1 MAIDITEVGEVRAE
15 ELDLKSPEFYIN
27 RELSWLQ
34 FNRRVLDLALDPS
47 LPVIERLKFL
57 CISSTNLDEF
67 FEVRVAR
74 LKHQILGEALSAG
87 PDGLTPAEQLRR
99 ISSVTHEFVSDQYR
113 AWNDVVLPA
122 LENEGIR
129 FARRTG
135 WTEKQRRW
143 IKRYFNQQV
152 LPVLSPIGLDPSHP
166 FPRILNKSLNF
177 IVSLEGQDAFGRDS
191 GIAIVQAPR
200 SLPRIIHLPKS
211 VARSDYDFVFLSSII
226 HAHVGDLFPG
236 MKVKGCHQFR
246 VTRNSDLFVDEE
258 EIDDLRRAL
267 EDELFQRHYGDAV
280 RLEVADNCPDDIT
293 SFLRDQFHLKPEDCY
308 QVNGPVNVNRL
319 MALADLVN
327 RPDLKFPPFVPGV
340 PRDLERRSDVFEAMR
355 NRDILLHHPFEAF
368 SPVVDFIKQAAA
380 DPDVLAIKLTL
391 YRTDVDSALPE
402 ALIDAAHSGK
412 EVTAIIEL
420 RARFDEEKNIKL
432 ANRLENAGAHVV
444 YGVVGYKTHA
454 KMSLVVRREGGRLRR
469 YAHLGT
475 GNYHPRTSRLY
486 TDFGLLTADVDICS
500 DVHKMFNQLTGL
512 GRATRLKKIKQAPF
526 QLHTWLVEMI
536 EHEAEMARAGKPARI
551 MAKMNSLTEP
561 EVIRAL
567 YRASKAG
574 VQIDLLIRGVCCLR
588 PGVPDVSQNIR
599 VRSVVGRF
607 LEHSRVYYFKN
618 GDPAVYIASADWM
631 NRNLFR
637 RIEECVPVEDPRL
650 VKRILEEGFYLY
662 LRDNTHTWNLGS
674 DGHYTRSEP
683 GIETPINA
691 QLTLLDEHADT
702 ETLLSVK
709 T

>member
-1 MAIDITEVGEVRAE
+1 MA
-15 ELDLKSPEFYIN
+15 LDLSEATEIKPEEIDLRGPDFYLN

-34 FNRRVLDLALDPS
+34 FNRRVLELALDPAM
-47 LPVIERLKFL
+47 PVLERLKFL

-74 LKHQILGEALSAG
+74 LKHQILGESLSTG
-87 PDGLTPAEQLRR
+87 PDGLTPMEQLRR
-99 ISSVTHEFVSDQYR
+99 ISSVTHTFVAEQYR
-113 AWNDVVLPA
+113 AWNEVVLPA
-122 LENEGIR
+122 LAAEGIR
-129 FARRTG
+129 FARRTA
-135 WTEKQRRW
+135 WNEKQRRW

-152 LPVLSPIGLDPSHP
+152 LPVLSPLGLDPSHP

-177 IVSLEGQDAFGRDS
+177 IVSLEGNDSFGRDS

-200 SLPRIIHLPKS
+200 SLPRIIQLPRS
-211 VARSDYDFVFLSSII
+211 VARGEYDFVFLSSII
-226 HAHVGDLFPG
+226 HAHVGDLFPS

-293 SFLRDQFHLKPEDCY
+293 SFLRDQFNLKQEDCY

-319 MALADLVN
+319 MTLVDMVE

-340 PRDLERRSDVFEAMR
+340 PRDVARRSDIFEAIR
-355 NRDILLHHPFEAF
+355 NRDILLHHPFESF
-368 SPVVDFIKQAAA
+368 TPVVDFIKQAAA
-380 DPDVLAIKLTL
+380 DPDVLAIKVTL

-402 ALIDAAHSGK
+402 ALIDAAHAGK

-420 RARFDEEKNIKL
+420 RARFDEERNIKL

-486 TDFGLLTADVDICS
+486 TDFGLMTADADICA

-512 GRATRLKKIKQAPF
+512 GRAMRLKKLKQAPF
-526 QLHTWLVEMI
+526 VMHDWLVEMI
-536 EHEAEMARAGKPARI
+536 DKEAEAATAGHPSRI

-561 EVIRAL
+561 DIIRAL
-567 YRASKAG
+567 YRASRAG
-574 VQIDLLIRGVCCLR
+574 VQIDLIIRGICCLR
-588 PGVPDVSQNIR
+588 PGIPDVSSNIK
-599 VRSVVGRF
+599 VRSIVGRF
-607 LEHSRVYYFKN
+607 LEHSRAYFFKN
-618 GDPAVYIASADWM
+618 AEPQVYISSADWM

-637 RIEECVPVEDPRL
+637 RIEETVAIEDPRL
-650 VKRILEEGFYLY
+650 SKRVLDEGFYLY
-662 LRDNTHTWNLGS
+662 LRDNTHTWTLSS
-674 DGHYTRSEP
+674 DGSYARLEP
-683 GIETPINA
+683 GSSSPVNA
-691 QLTLLDEHADT
+691 QMELLKAHADT
-702 ETLLSVK
+702 ETMAP

>member
-1 MAIDITEVGEVRAE
+1 MAIDLNDATELKTD
-15 ELDLKSPEFYIN
+15 ELDLKSPEFYLN

-47 LPVIERLKFL
+47 MPVLERLKFL

-74 LKHQILGEALSAG
+74 LKHQILGESLVAG
-87 PDGLTPAEQLRR
+87 PDGLSPAEQLRL
-99 ISSVTHEFVSDQYR
+99 ISQVTHTFVSEQYK

-122 LENEGIR
+122 LENAGIR
-129 FARRTG
+129 FARRTA
-135 WTEKQRRW
+135 WNEKQRRW

-152 LPVLSPIGLDPSHP
+152 LPVLSPLGLDPSHP

-177 IVSLEGQDAFGRDS
+177 IVSLEGNDSFARDS

-200 SLPRIIHLPKS
+200 SLPRIIQLPKS
-211 VARSDYDFVFLSSII
+211 VARGEYDFVFLSSII

-293 SFLRDQFHLKPEDCY
+293 SFLRDQFKLQPEDCY

-319 MALADLVN
+319 MALADMVA
-327 RPDLKFPPFVPGV
+327 RPDLKFPPFVPGI
-340 PRDLERRSDVFEAMR
+340 PRDVARRVDIFEAIR
-355 NRDILLHHPFEAF
+355 NRDILLHHPFESF
-368 SPVVDFIKQAAA
+368 TPVVDFIKQAAA

-402 ALIDAAHSGK
+402 ALIEAAHSGK

-432 ANRLENAGAHVV
+432 ANRLEHAGAHVV

-475 GNYHPRTSRLY
+475 GNYHPKTSRLY
-486 TDFGLLTADVDICS
+486 TDFGLLTADADICA

-512 GRATRLKKIKQAPF
+512 GRAMRLKKLKQAPF
-526 QLHTWLVEMI
+526 VMHKWLLEMI
-536 EHEAEMARAGKPARI
+536 DREAEAATAGKPARI
-551 MAKMNSLTEP
+551 IAKMNSLTEP
-561 EVIRAL
+561 EIIRAL
-567 YRASKAG
+567 YRASRAG
-574 VQIDLLIRGVCCLR
+574 VQIDLIIRGVCCLR
-588 PGVPDVSQNIR
+588 PGIADVSSNIR
-599 VRSVVGRF
+599 VRSIVGRF
-607 LEHSRVYYFKN
+607 LEHSRAYYFKN
-618 GDPAVYIASADWM
+618 GDPQVYISSGDWM

-637 RIEECVPVEDPRL
+637 RIEETVAIEDPRL
-650 VKRILEEGFYLY
+650 SKRVLDEGFNLY
-662 LRDNTHTWNLGS
+662 LKDNTQTWMLGA
-674 DGHYTRSEP
+674 DGQYVRSTP
-683 GIETPINA
+683 GNATPVNA
-691 QLTLLDEHADT
+691 QLELLDDHADT
-702 ETLLSVK
+702 ETLAPA
-709 T
+709 